1 VTIQEIAAR
10 YRQRII
16 EREAVALA
24 GMQAAYKD
32 LEEALLL
39 ALLALLDDMAEEA
52 GDAPVSWL
60 LRSERL
66 QRLLDQVAVQ
76 MGEVSDLQ
84 TALITNAQAE
94 AVAMASAA
102 AYDFAYQAHPDRL
115 RVSAE
120 WNRLPVAAFE
130 NMVGRMS
137 DGSPLA
143 EVFSRYP
150 QVLRDAVQ
158 DSLLQGVGQG
168 QNPRKVAA
176 AIRRRIR
183 TAVEEPGIG
192 SDVVNAAREI
202 KQRSDIIARTEV
214 VSAHRDA
221 ALLNYQVNA
230 EPFGAVGYRRISAL
244 DIRTCPVCWA
254 LHGRLYP
261 VNQPFYRHPQC
272 RCAAAVVFTLEDED
286 GIGLG
291 PDRFARLSK
300 GDQLSIL
307 GPGKY
312 EAFRAG
318 RLALPDVVAEFD
330 DPRWGP
336 SVRERSLRSLV
347 GR

>member
-1 VTIQEIAAR
+1 MTIQQVAAD
-10 YRQRII
+10 YRRRIL

-24 GMQAAYKD
+24 GMQAAYQD
-32 LEEALLL
+32 LEDALLL
-39 ALLALLDDMAEEA
+39 ALLALFDDMAREA

-60 LRSERL
+60 IRSERL
-66 QRLLDQVAVQ
+66 QRLLDQVAIQ

-84 TALITNAQAE
+84 TALITGAQAE

-102 AYDFAYQAHPDRL
+102 AFDFASEAHPDRL
-115 RVSAE
+115 RVATE

-143 EVFSRYP
+143 EVFARYP
-150 QVLRDAVQ
+150 LVLRDAVQ

-168 QNPRKVAA
+168 QNPRTVAA
-176 AIRRRIR
+176 TIRRRIR

-192 SDVVNAAREI
+192 EDIVMAAREL
-202 KQRSDIIARTEV
+202 KQKSDIIARTEI

-221 ALLNYQVNA
+221 TLLNYQVNA

-244 DIRTCPVCWA
+244 DVRTCPVCWA
-254 LHGRLYP
+254 LHGRLYSI
-261 VNQPFYRHPQC
+261 NQPFYRHPQC

-291 PDRFARLSK
+291 PDRFDRLSK
-300 GDQLSIL
+300 GDQLRIL

-312 EAFRAG
+312 EAFSSG
-318 RLALPDVVAEFD
+318 QVSLPDLVAEFD

-336 SVRERSLRSLV
+336 SVRERSLRSLAL
-347 GR
+347 R

>member
-1 VTIQEIAAR
+1 VTIQQVAAD
-10 YRQRII
+10 YRRRIL

-24 GMQAAYKD
+24 GMQAAYQD
-32 LEEALLL
+32 LEDALLL
-39 ALLALLDDMAEEA
+39 ALLALFDDMAREA

-60 LRSERL
+60 IRSERL
-66 QRLLDQVAVQ
+66 QRLLDQVAIQ
-76 MGEVSDLQ
+76 MGEVSDMQ
-84 TALITNAQAE
+84 TALITGAQAE

-102 AYDFAYQAHPDRL
+102 AFDFASEAHPDRL
-115 RVSAE
+115 RVATE

-137 DGSPLA
+137 DGSPLT
-143 EVFSRYP
+143 EVFARYP
-150 QVLRDAVQ
+150 LVLRDAVQ

-168 QNPRKVAA
+168 QNPRTVAA
-176 AIRRRIR
+176 TIRRRIR
-183 TAVEEPGIG
+183 TAVEEPGVG

-202 KQRSDIIARTEV
+202 KQRSDIIARTEI

-221 ALLNYQVNA
+221 ALLNYQANA

-244 DIRTCPVCWA
+244 DVRTCPVCWA
-254 LHGRLYP
+254 LHGRLYSI
-261 VNQPFYRHPQC
+261 NQPFYRHPQC
-272 RCAAAVVFTLEDED
+272 RCAAAVVFRLEDED

-312 EAFRAG
+312 EAFSSG
-318 RLALPDVVAEFD
+318 KVSLPDLVAEFD

-336 SVRERSLRSLV
+336 SVRERSLRSLAL
-347 GR
+347 R